1 MNEDKL
7 HGCKC
12 RNCGMELITQSR
24 SADTFCRFCGAP
36 ALIAQ
41 DYEKANDP
49 ELVIPFEI
57 DKSRARNIFLR
68 HLSKRPL
75 VSSVFSQKVKSGN
88 FAAIYVPV
96 CLADITMHTDVRISD
111 ETGCKSTETITST
124 AKNMLASIS
133 RNANNYLLRDIG
145 PFDFDSAVVYGNEH
159 SEVPYERASTVS
171 FEEILAHPID
181 EVETSCVKA
190 ANRIFGQQGYGKQI
204 DSCKKAD
211 VTYSCKNVLVPLWVL
226 NFQQNGYTHQ
236 IFING
241 QSGKIIGEP
250 PVSAKRAAAIFGI
263 IAAACTVIGEFIRMA
278 VNGL

>member
-41 DYEKANDP
+41 DFEKANEP

-57 DKSRARNIFLR
+57 DKPRARNIFLR
-68 HLSKRPL
+68 YLSKRPL
-75 VSSVFSQKVKSGN
+75 VSSVFAQKVRNGD

-96 CLADITMHTDVRISD
+96 CLADITMHTDINISD
-111 ETGCKSTETITST
+111 NIGRKTTERITST
-124 AKNMLASIS
+124 AKNMLASMS
-133 RNANNYLLRDIG
+133 RNANDYLLRDIG
-145 PFDFDSAVVYGNEH
+145 PFDFDGAVAYGKEH
-159 SEVPYERASTVS
+159 SEIPYERASTVPA
-171 FEEILAHPID
+171 EEILANPID
-181 EVETSCVKA
+181 EVETSCVKE
-190 ANRIFGQQGYGKQI
+190 ANRIFGQQKRI
-204 DSCKKAD
+204 DSCKKAG
-211 VTYSCKNVLVPLWVL
+211 VSYSCKNVLVPLWVL